1 MVALNIATK
10 SFTDLDCSICKE
22 VKVVDRQLTE
32 ILRYPNKNHQLIVEN
47 KKEGVIKLYTFN
59 KEVYI
64 KPNENGSIESIAVVN
79 ISQCHSKFES
89 VILDYANMI
98 YGGINLLIDLL
109 TKSSR
114 DKLDECKLEFIIVEL
129 SNICNELKEIYED
142 DN

>member
-47 KKEGVIKLYTFN
+47 KKEVVIKLYTFN

-114 DKLDECKLEFIIVEL
+114 DKLDECKLEFIIT
-129 SNICNELKEIYED
+129 IFI
-142 DN
+142 

>member
-114 DKLDECKLEFIIVEL
+114 DKLDECKLEFIIEEL

>member
-47 KKEGVIKLYTFN
+47 KKEVVIKLYTFN

-98 YGGINLLIDLL
+98 YGGINLLMDLL

>member
-79 ISQCHSKFES
+79 IFQCHSKFES

-98 YGGINLLIDLL
+98 YGGINLLMDLL

>member
-79 ISQCHSKFES
+79 IFQCHSKFES

-114 DKLDECKLEFIIVEL
+114 DKLDECKLEFIIEEL

>member
-98 YGGINLLIDLL
+98 YGGINLLMDLL

>member
-47 KKEGVIKLYTFN
+47 KMEGVIKLYTFN

-64 KPNENGSIESIAVVN
+64 KPNEDGSIESIAVVN

-98 YGGINLLIDLL
+98 YGGINLLMDLL

>member
-64 KPNENGSIESIAVVN
+64 KPSENGSIESIAVIN

-89 VILDYANMI
+89 LILDYANMI

-114 DKLDECKLEFIIVEL
+114 DKLDECKLEFIIEEL
-129 SNICNELKEIYED
+129 SNICNELKETYED

>member
-114 DKLDECKLEFIIVEL
+114 DKLDECKLEFIIEEL
-129 SNICNELKEIYED
+129 SNICNELKETYVED
-142 DN
+142 N

>member
-47 KKEGVIKLYTFN
+47 KKEVVIKLYTFN

-79 ISQCHSKFES
+79 IFQCHSKFES

-98 YGGINLLIDLL
+98 YGGINLLMDLL

-129 SNICNELKEIYED
+129 SNICNELKETYED

>member
-64 KPNENGSIESIAVVN
+64 KPNVNGSIESIAVVN

-98 YGGINLLIDLL
+98 YGGINLLMDLL
-109 TKSSR
+109 TKSNR
-114 DKLDECKLEFIIVEL
+114 DKLDECKLEFIIEEL
-129 SNICNELKEIYED
+129 SNICNELKENYED

>member
-89 VILDYANMI
+89 VILDYANM
-98 YGGINLLIDLL
+98 
-109 TKSSR
+109 
-114 DKLDECKLEFIIVEL
+114 
-129 SNICNELKEIYED
+129 
-142 DN
+142 

>member
-10 SFTDLDCSICKE
+10 GFTDLDCSICKE
-22 VKVVDRQLTE
+22 VKVADRQLTE
-32 ILRYPNKNHQLIVEN
+32 ILRYPDRSHQLIVEH

-64 KPNENGSIESIAVVN
+64 KPNEDGSIESIAVVN

-114 DKLDECKLEFIIVEL
+114 DKLDECKLEFIIEEL
-129 SNICNELKEIYED
+129 SNICNELKETYVED
-142 DN
+142 N

>member
-47 KKEGVIKLYTFN
+47 KKEVVIKLYTFN

-98 YGGINLLIDLL
+98 YGGINLLMDLL

-129 SNICNELKEIYED
+129 SNICNELKETYED

>member
-47 KKEGVIKLYTFN
+47 KKEVVIKLYTFN

-79 ISQCHSKFES
+79 IFQCHSKFES

-98 YGGINLLIDLL
+98 YGGINLLMDLL

>member
-47 KKEGVIKLYTFN
+47 KKEVVIKLYTFN

-98 YGGINLLIDLL
+98 YGGINLLMDLL

-114 DKLDECKLEFIIVEL
+114 DKLDECKLEFIIEEL
-129 SNICNELKEIYED
+129 SNICNELKETYED

>member
-1 MVALNIATK
+1 M
-10 SFTDLDCSICKE
+10 
-22 VKVVDRQLTE
+22 
-32 ILRYPNKNHQLIVEN
+32 
-47 KKEGVIKLYTFN
+47 IKLFTSN

-64 KPNENGSIESIAVVN
+64 KPNADGSIESIAVVN
-79 ISQCHSKFES
+79 ISQCHCKFES

-114 DKLDECKLEFIIVEL
+114 DKLDECKLEFIIEEL
-129 SNICNELKEIYED
+129 SNIFNELKEIYED